1 MNTVRCFWCMCQ
13 ELLCECCLPCAR
25 VVWVVL
31 RVGSCCHS
39 VPLLSLKRLVMLMDL
54 KMMCVAL
61 ITAKTYDSLYT
72 CVMSLVGIPNTKTRA
87 SRLRGSYSYVMN
99 SRWAVSIS
107 PTATPASATAT
118 QIHNPI
124 AKMRRKKMHTGYDID
139 DRIGRRPLGVSVGCL
154 SYRSTVLNSAPVP
167 PLPRCLPAS
176 CCRQRQP

>member
-61 ITAKTYDSLYT
+61 ITAKTYDSLLIHM
-72 CVMSLVGIPNTKTRA
+72 CHVACR
-87 SRLRGSYSYVMN
+87 N
-99 SRWAVSIS
+99 S
-107 PTATPASATAT
+107 
-118 QIHNPI
+118 
-124 AKMRRKKMHTGYDID
+124 
-139 DRIGRRPLGVSVGCL
+139 
-154 SYRSTVLNSAPVP
+154 
-167 PLPRCLPAS
+167 
-176 CCRQRQP
+176 

>member
-61 ITAKTYDSLYT
+61 ITA
-72 CVMSLVGIPNTKTRA
+72 
-87 SRLRGSYSYVMN
+87 
-99 SRWAVSIS
+99 
-107 PTATPASATAT
+107 SATAT

-139 DRIGRRPLGVSVGCL
+139 RMIGSDAAPSGCL
-154 SYRSTVLNSAPVP
+154 
-167 PLPRCLPAS
+167 
-176 CCRQRQP
+176 